1 MEQVAATDLPQG
13 YGYEWTGTAFQEK
26 QAGGAQAVIF
36 ILGLLFVFLFLAAQY
51 ESWTIPFAIILAV
64 PLGVF
69 GAFLGTWLRG
79 LTNDV
84 YVQVGLLMLIGLS
97 AKNAILIIEYAKEL
111 YEEGRSVFDAAFE
124 ASRLRFRPIMMTA
137 ISSNLGNI
145 PLVVATGA
153 GALARNSLGTAVFA
167 GYLLAT
173 SRRLTPVLTIYLTL
187 SERMRTAPSPSGP
200 TPVPGHQEGGAHET
214 AGSFRRPALAVA
226 PRPRNTSVLQGG
238 PRMLP
243 NSRAMQ
249 NSTPAHLAWG
259 KFSTTGS
266 FRTHPHRPG
275 QNYDVL
281 LAAQG
286 GPARPW

>member
-1 MEQVAATDLPQG
+1 M
-13 YGYEWTGTAFQEK
+13 
-26 QAGGAQAVIF
+26 
-36 ILGLLFVFLFLAAQY
+36 
-51 ESWTIPFAIILAV
+51 

-97 AKNAILIIEYAKEL
+97 AKNAILIVEYAKEL

-145 PLVVATGA
+145 PLVVAVGA

-173 SRRLTPVLTIYLTL
+173 VLGVFFIPVLYYAILTL
-187 SERMRTAPSPSGP
+187 SEKIRGRRLSHPGP
-200 TPVPGHQEGGAHET
+200 T
-214 AGSFRRPALAVA
+214 AV
-226 PRPRNTSVLQGG
+226 S
-238 PRMLP
+238 
-243 NSRAMQ
+243 SQ
-249 NSTPAHLAWG
+249 N
-259 KFSTTGS
+259 
-266 FRTHPHRPG
+266 PG
-275 QNYDVL
+275 QET
-281 LAAQG
+281 G
-286 GPARPW
+286 GGS